1 MKNDVANNKKNKNE
15 NNAIIKARTTLD
27 LNGEKGRNPTAAAAA
42 KQRKLSTLF
51 L

>member
-27 LNGEKGRNPTAAAAA
+27 LNGEKGRNPTAAAA